1 MYWIVSVYVDSA
13 LRADNIIITQDW
25 RNKALLGPLLPGDL
39 HHSPELSQ
47 RLVSLI
53 LQGCQ

>member
-25 RNKALLGPLLPGDL
+25 RSKALLGPLLPGDL

-47 RLVSLI
+47 RLASLV